1 MSRLTDAR
9 SELERYEKTKPA
21 DYQSQYQGQIKD
33 VMGQLDGMGEFD
45 YDPDADAAY
54 QQYKSQYTR
63 SAKLANQNAQAN
75 AAAQTGGYGSSYG
88 TQAGQNAYAATMN
101 NLDSVLDNLQNQ
113 SRNEYTA
120 RRTGLDP
127 AERPAE
133 CGKAGLPK
141 LPERLQQL
149 AERPAVPAEPVQ
161 QCIQRTPAAHQQ
173 CAERHPECGG
183 AGGTDFAVVLCVR
196 KGKADGN
203 DHETE
208 SGEKEA
214 E

>member
-101 NLDSVLDNLQNQ
+101 NRLNGLQNAEKQ
-113 SRNEYTA
+113 DYQNYQNDYSNWLN
-120 RRTGLDP
+120 GLQYRQNQYNS
-127 AERPAE
+127 ASSEH
-133 CGKAGLPK
+133 
-141 LPERLQQL
+141 Q
-149 AERPAVPAEPVQ
+149 
-161 QCIQRTPAAHQQ
+161 QRTSNVLNGILSAVGLAAQIL
-173 CAERHPECGG
+173 PW
-183 AGGTDFAVVLCVR
+183 FFV
-196 KGKADGN
+196 
-203 DHETE
+203 
-208 SGEKEA
+208 
-214 E
+214 

>member
-75 AAAQTGGYGSSYG
+75 AVQNAEKQDYQNYQNDYSNWLNGLQYRQNQYNSASSEHQQRTSNVLNGILSAVGLAAQI
-88 TQAGQNAYAATMN
+88 
-101 NLDSVLDNLQNQ
+101 
-113 SRNEYTA
+113 
-120 RRTGLDP
+120 
-127 AERPAE
+127 
-133 CGKAGLPK
+133 LPWFF
-141 LPERLQQL
+141 
-149 AERPAVPAEPVQ
+149 V
-161 QCIQRTPAAHQQ
+161 
-173 CAERHPECGG
+173 
-183 AGGTDFAVVLCVR
+183 
-196 KGKADGN
+196 
-203 DHETE
+203 
-208 SGEKEA
+208 
-214 E
+214 